1 MIICRNE
8 CFIVVGCDLRCHER
22 VYYGNLT
29 EVEGSSL
36 VAFSFI
42 GYLNQDVFN
51 ICTHVSNFR
60 AVDIPPIGCGHDRF
74 HTLVRYLPHIK
85 TTLCAD
91 WFAFLIN
98 ETQSSISN
106 NPLHIHMKQE
116 LFFLNV
122 TPYALVD
129 RNKCIRDIFY
139 FIIQSF
145 YEGYVNPHFFLF
157 ISPGL
162 VHYLSSNP
170 MVYYFSTK
178 MEVIDSSK
186 KSVFNSLPYC
196 KLHGIL

>member
-1 MIICRNE
+1 
-8 CFIVVGCDLRCHER
+8 
-22 VYYGNLT
+22 
-29 EVEGSSL
+29 
-36 VAFSFI
+36 
-42 GYLNQDVFN
+42 
-51 ICTHVSNFR
+51 VSNFR